1 MTLRVWQLALV
12 LGIGTTVGLGTARS
26 MLGET
31 LPFQKVEIGPWTVWP
46 RIGGKDIDP
55 YARAIL
61 ARLPH
66 LPMGTGE
73 GLVFMAERDEAGRPL
88 TSRCIVD
95 VAGRMPSSR
104 GWTLSLADTDGRT
117 LISNTVRA
125 AFTDAEL
132 TFAEDGQFA
141 ITAAREA
148 QSGNWLPVG
157 EGLRYKLILRVYD
170 TPISGTA
177 AELRPTDMPTI
188 KARDCR

>member
-1 MTLRVWQLALV
+1 VTLRVWQLAVV
-12 LGIGTTVGLGTARS
+12 LGVGTVAGLGTARS

-31 LPFQKVEIGPWTVWP
+31 LPFQKVEIGPWSVWP

-61 ARLPH
+61 ARQPH

-73 GLVFMAERDEAGRPL
+73 GLVFIAERDEAERPL
-88 TSRCIVD
+88 TSRCTVD
-95 VAGRMPSSR
+95 IAGRMPSSR
-104 GWTLSLADTDGRT
+104 GWTLSLADTEGRT
-117 LISNTVRA
+117 LLSETIRA

-132 TFAEDGQFA
+132 TFAEDGRFTIIASRQV
-141 ITAAREA
+141 EP
-148 QSGNWLPVG
+148 GNWLPVG
-157 EGLRYKLILRVYD
+157 DGLRYKLILRVYD

-177 AELRPTDMPTI
+177 TELRPADMPSI